1 MQTSHSEEPRDFA
14 LNWLACDDK
23 YSVPC
28 AKVAAA
34 DACICLC
41 GGAGGFPTE
50 AATRCIGSCAVLP
63 ADADLEDDMS
73 DDDMLPARPAPVP
86 VSTNRRVRVVPSSR
100 RRPPLAPGTKAA
112 ADGGKQKGATT
123 ASGRRS
129 FLTLAVSTG
138 GCISVSLVALAA
150 IVTCNMVT
158 GKVLSQL
165 CRAG

>member
-1 MQTSHSEEPRDFA
+1 MIKAVCHVLKLQLLMLVSACVLGSGASQQKQQLVVLARA
-14 LNWLACDDK
+14 LL
-23 YSVPC
+23 
-28 AKVAAA
+28 
-34 DACICLC
+34 
-41 GGAGGFPTE
+41 
-50 AATRCIGSCAVLP
+50 LP

-73 DDDMLPARPAPVP
+73 DDDMPPARPAPVP

-138 GCISVSLVALAA
+138 
-150 IVTCNMVT
+150 
-158 GKVLSQL
+158 KFLSSCLQ
-165 CRAG
+165 R